1 MAGMSRR
8 VPHAL
13 RMLSGALLVCALVLC
28 LSGLA
33 RSTMTMPGQMEMTP
47 PAPAGGHTR
56 GQVLAGAAPLAAG
69 PMAESPDRSAQCPM
83 AEQQCA
89 APKAV
94 LAQDGP
100 AAPALSDLPQAM
112 ASCSPAAVV
121 AQPNAPPPALPPP
134 DLHRL
139 CVSRT

>member
-1 MAGMSRR
+1 MSRR

-13 RMLSGALLVCALVLC
+13 RVLSGALLVCALVLC

-33 RSTMTMPGQMEMTP
+33 RPAMTMPGQMGMTP
-47 PAPAGGHTR
+47 PA
-56 GQVLAGAAPLAAG
+56 LAGERASGQMSADAAGLAAG

-83 AEQQCA
+83 AEQRCTA
-89 APKAV
+89 SKAV

-100 AAPALSDLPQAM
+100 AAPALTALPQPIA
-112 ASCSPAAVV
+112 ACSPMATM
-121 AQPNAPPPALPPP
+121 AQPNAPPPSLPPP